1 MATLVIKH
9 SKSEGRVLG
18 IGDGGNDVALIQ
30 SAHVGVGIYG
40 KEGIQAALAS
50 DFSIGQFKD
59 LNELMYWH
67 GRLAYKRSSLL
78 AQFIIHR
85 GVLITLMQTI
95 FIIEF
100 YFVPLPIY
108 SGFLLL
114 GYSTIFTML
123 PVFSLILDEDISR
136 KIAQKYPILYK
147 STKEGQLTFYSFL
160 YWMFISF
167 YQGAIIMIIISVVLM
182 QENFY
187 MITTVSFTCLILIE
201 FLNVFTDVNLL

>member
-1 MATLVIKH
+1 MATLVIKY

>member
-167 YQGAIIMIIISVVLM
+167 YQGAIIMIIISIVLM

-201 FLNVFTDVNLL
+201 FLNVFTDVNLF

>member
-1 MATLVIKH
+1 MKAADRIDCVLVIDGNSLKFALSETEEEFFNIAVKLPAIICSRVSPTQKAEVATLVIKYN
-9 SKSEGRVLG
+9 KSGGRVLG

-59 LNELMYWH
+59 LNELIYWH

-85 GVLITLMQTI
+85 GVIITLMQVI

-108 SGFLLL
+108 NGVLML
-114 GYSTIFTML
+114 GYSTVFTML

-136 KIAQKYPILYK
+136 RVAQKYPILYK
-147 STKEGQLTFYSFL
+147 
-160 YWMFISF
+160 
-167 YQGAIIMIIISVVLM
+167 
-182 QENFY
+182 
-187 MITTVSFTCLILIE
+187 TTQ
-201 FLNVFTDVNLL
+201 

>member
-1 MATLVIKH
+1 MASLVIKY
-9 SKSEGRVLG
+9 SDEDSGRVLG

-40 KEGIQAALAS
+40 KEGVQAALAS
-50 DFSIGQFKD
+50 DFSIGKFKD
-59 LNELMYWH
+59 LNELIYWH

-85 GVLITLMQTI
+85 GVIITIMQTI

-108 SGFLLL
+108 NGVLML

-136 KIAQKYPILYK
+136 SVAQKYPILYK
-147 STKEGQLTFYSFL
+147 STQSG
-160 YWMFISF
+160 
-167 YQGAIIMIIISVVLM
+167 
-182 QENFY
+182 N
-187 MITTVSFTCLILIE
+187 
-201 FLNVFTDVNLL
+201 